1 MWKKLNKGLM
11 ALLAGLFLTLPGL
24 PAAQGQETPSDHTW
38 QVIVDL
44 RPLRLVGDRKKPLP
58 GYWQKRDLAFNDRA
72 VPLARALY
80 PKPGKGVEVGISD
93 SLQGH
98 FTDTQGIQ
106 TLYLAYKYFAGSEA
120 VNPNPYFA
128 RQPDVAYSPKY
139 NDDALILTQG
149 QQILGFLPMDQ
160 LPWFHYPIYHDP
172 KDPDQGLAPSNTFIA
187 QKDDDFS
194 PYTYGFAR
202 LPKMPS
208 LGAVFAIGG
217 RMGFWGRHHWDDHT
231 GEYIGDVYTE
241 NYALNLLRFEGN
253 RLVLLATFPH
263 AHEVHF
269 CGMPQDK
276 GSLRNQVIAYRP
288 DPGDPAKLQFR
299 IQTYAAPCNWH
310 KPAIEVP
317 IKGPLKLVKTEI
329 VTVTPEVLG
338 PLLPFP
344 GGKSVP

>member
-1 MWKKLNKGLM
+1 MWKKLNKGFM

-24 PAAQGQETPSDHTW
+24 PAAQGQETMSDHTW

-58 GYWQKRDLAFNDRA
+58 GYWQKRNLAFNDRA
-72 VPLARALY
+72 VPLARVLY
-80 PKPGKGVEVGISD
+80 PKPGKGVEIGISD

-106 TLYLAYKYFAGSEA
+106 TLYLAYKYFAGSEE
-120 VNPNPYFA
+120 VNPDPYFA
-128 RQPDVAYSPKY
+128 RGHDVAYSPQF
-139 NDDALILTQG
+139 NDAALILTEG
-149 QQILGFLPMDQ
+149 QQNLGFWPMDR
-160 LPWFHYPIYHDP
+160 LPWFRYPFV
-172 KDPDQGLAPSNTFIA
+172 PDGGPINTFYA
-187 QKDDDFS
+187 QETDSFS

-202 LPKMPS
+202 LPKVPG

-217 RMGFWGRHHWDDHT
+217 RMGFWGRHGWEDHT
-231 GEYIGDVYTE
+231 GDYIGNVYTE

-288 DPGDPAKLQFR
+288 DPGDQAKLQFR

-329 VTVTPEVLG
+329 ITVTPKVLG

-344 GGKSVP
+344 GSKSVP